1 MAETNRLQLNV
12 DTLVVGSG
20 TSGQDVDIVSYN
32 GADIKINGVVPGGGG
47 GSQLP
52 INGTGDIDIIGNINV
67 NDVQGGGAKGI
78 ITASKSM
85 STGLGGLYSSGN
97 IQTAPSGTIHS
108 GSSMYFDGQDIYKKY
123 PNVVPAI
130 PDKTYKEYKGLVA
143 TGDNT
148 TFTGNNIFRET
159 VKVQTTD
166 GAVPPV
172 LTDQITLNSNG
183 DLQSKNANVD
193 TLIQTG
199 KINCGNG
206 ADNEVRA
213 KQFYTRTSEN
223 NSGGK
228 EGWSISQQIPSNPAD
243 PVDTFLQIK
252 AGEAGGLATII
263 SSDFAGSEPSIVL
276 DPQNQATGGKIVSSS
291 LNLGV
296 NAASDFVIE
305 KPKSGAE
312 TNNLLVKV
320 GSTNGTIKIQN
331 QSGTNLMLVEEAS
344 ATNKGRIYIG
354 EGIFFGTTGVHNN
367 ITESGNNLLIDQNDA
382 TSETQVRDNSNNPIV
397 SFKKT
402 SVDLGNTIPL
412 QFNQYSFQPIQYKLT
427 RTITIAAGQ
436 DTVNYTNMVFNALG
450 TGTGTGGV
458 DSWTRVND
466 GASGI
471 SLYNAALEGFYK
483 CVIQQT
489 NASSANNF
497 IGTRIVFD
505 YILAA
510 SIQDTPDI
518 TPPISFGFN
527 KFPTNQQ
534 DPVIVINHNNTQAS
548 QSQPVFLDFP
558 GGSSGETMAIEVRL
572 TKLDF

>member
-1 MAETNRLQLNV
+1 MSTRFTLGQN
-12 DTLVVGSG
+12 TLVLGANSD
-20 TSGQDVDIVSYN
+20 QACDIVSFD
-32 GADIKINGVVPGGGG
+32 GEPVKINGIVPSNGGGV
-47 GSQLP
+47 P
-52 INGTGDIDIIGNINV
+52 PVGDVEFIGNLYV

-78 ITASKSM
+78 ITAEKSM
-85 STGLGGLYSSGN
+85 STGLGGLSSTGT
-97 IQTAPSGTIHS
+97 IQTNNGADIVSANNY
-108 GSSMYFDGQDIYKKY
+108 YFDGQDIFKVT
-123 PNVVPAI
+123 NNQGQI
-130 PDKTYKEYKGLVA
+130 T
-143 TGDNT
+143 NT
-148 TFTGNNIFRET
+148 AYYRYRNLAVKQEANEFTGENHFLDVQYLGTSDNQPTPTYTNNIT
-159 VKVQTTD
+159 LDNVSGNITSVGNVSSNSANIDT
-166 GAVPPV
+166 
-172 LTDQITLNSNG
+172 QIT
-183 DLQSKNANVD
+183 
-193 TLIQTG
+193 
-199 KINCGNG
+199 CGNITC
-206 ADNEVRA
+206 DNGGTNSCKARI
-213 KQFYTRTSEN
+213 FNTRTSGTN
-223 NSGGK
+223 
-228 EGWSISQQIPSNPAD
+228 GWDIKQELESNTPAD
-243 PVDTFLQIK
+243 NILQIHATQQQVVGK
-252 AGEAGGLATII
+252 PVELYITSSEYDPTLGHNPNIKLIPDTVLNGGQ
-263 SSDFAGSEPSIVL
+263 V
-276 DPQNQATGGKIVSSS
+276 QASQVIFGTGTNRFQFKQDI
-291 LNLGV
+291 
-296 NAASDFVIE
+296 
-305 KPKSGAE
+305 SGALDQVLQINAKDASSE
-312 TNNLLVKV
+312 VRFKDNIGAGLLTV
-320 GSTNGTIKIQN
+320 
-331 QSGTNLMLVEEAS
+331 
-344 ATNKGRIYIG
+344 
-354 EGIFFGTTGVHNN
+354 
-367 ITESGNNLLIDQNDA
+367 
-382 TSETQVRDNSNNPIV
+382 
-397 SFKKT
+397 KKT
-402 SVDLGNTIPL
+402 SVDLGTSIPL
-412 QFNQYSFQPIQYKLT
+412 NFGAYSFRPIQYKLT